1 MKKRTLA
8 ALALLSVFLVLLVGY
23 LCMKEN
29 AGANWYAGGAGSIMH
44 YASGRVDKIDLGE
57 SRIELEVLESDPY
70 TARQDS
76 LVLSIGDFCQRACER
91 LECGDEVRVGYLLM
105 RSPGLDGALYS
116 VETI

>member
-1 MKKRTLA
+1 
-8 ALALLSVFLVLLVGY
+8 
-23 LCMKEN
+23 MKEN

-44 YASGRVDKIDLGE
+44 YASGE

-76 LVLSIGDFCQRACER
+76 LVLSIGDFCQRTCER
-91 LECGDEVRVGYLLM
+91 LECGDEVRVGYLLTQ
-105 RSPGLDGALYS
+105 SPGFDGALYS